1 MKVSRL
7 KFDSLHDTSND
18 VCTVQPIVAVRY
30 NNLKITIT
38 RMITIKR

>member
-30 NNLKITIT
+30 NNLKTTIT
-38 RMITIKR
+38 RTMTTKR